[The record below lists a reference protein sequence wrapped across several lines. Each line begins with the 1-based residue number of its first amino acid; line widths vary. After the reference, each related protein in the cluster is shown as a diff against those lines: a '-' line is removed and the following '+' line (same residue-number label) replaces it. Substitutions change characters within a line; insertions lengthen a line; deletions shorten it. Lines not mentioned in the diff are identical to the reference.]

1 MLASEQSVSCF
12 AGITENAHIAETE
25 CTVSMNDKDKN
36 QKLRKTEIFRHRIS
50 KKIYLRVSKMKNL
63 KTCLRPLLWF
73 SAFFITAIVVGC
85 GGGNQGRDPIL
96 GVPAATLVSLSVTP
110 ANATIANGAMQQ
122 FIATATYG
130 DGASVDVTPSV
141 VWASTTAAA
150 ATVNSVTGVA
160 KGVAIGTSVITA
172 TFGAKSASANLTV
185 TPATLM
191 SIAVL
196 PATPSIYIGN
206 MQQFIA
212 MGTYSDGSS
221 SDITAVASFSSASP
235 AIASITTTGMATGL
249 TLGSSAISATS
260 GTNTGTTTLTVAPV
274 ALVSI
279 AITPDNSGLHIGAT
293 QQFMVMGTYSNGVVS
308 TVTSS
313 TSFTSATPAVATVGA
328 STGLTIGIAA
338 GTAQI
343 TASFN
348 GKTTTTLVTVS
359 ASSLSSIAILPSNP
373 NVLVGSSQQFSATG
387 IYSDGTSGN
396 LNNNVTW
403 TSGTSSVA
411 TILQTGQASALA
423 IGSTTISATQGAMTA
438 STTLTVANPAVGA
451 AVNLGGAANF
461 GVLAGTSITN
471 NSGGTT
477 LVTGDVGSP
486 SQTVDPVQAAG
497 FSNYKSGAILS
508 TALADLQAAI
518 TNANSRTCD
527 VNSAAG
533 IDLGG
538 LSFGPGVYCYAG
550 AISMTGTFTMNT
562 PGLYIFRTSSTLD
575 TTANSIVALNG
586 GASAGSVF
594 WVPIGPTTLGA
605 NSVFKGTIMGQ
616 SAAITLGDNA
626 SLQNGRV
633 LTGSAATLKN
643 NVISR

>member
-1 MLASEQSVSCF
+1 MLASEQSAPCF
-12 AGITENAHIAETE
+12 AGITKNAHIAETE
-25 CTVSMNDKDKN
+25 CTVSMNGKDKN
-36 QKLRKTEIFRHRIS
+36 KKLRKTEIFRHRIS
-50 KKIYLRVSKMKNL
+50 KKIYLRVSEMKNF
-63 KTCLRPLLWF
+63 KTCLRPLLWS
-73 SAFFITAIVVGC
+73 SAFFLTAFVAGC

-96 GVPAATLVSLSVTP
+96 GLPAATLVSLSVTP

-141 VWASTTAAA
+141 VWASATAAV
-150 ATVNSVTGVA
+150 ATVNSATGVA

-172 TFGAKSASANLTV
+172 TFGAKSATANLTV

-206 MQQFIA
+206 LQQFVA
-212 MGTYSDGSS
+212 MGTYTDGSS
-221 SDITAVASFSSASP
+221 SDITAIASFSSASP
-235 AIASITTTGMATGL
+235 SIASITTTGMATGL
-249 TLGSSAISATS
+249 TLGSSVISATS
-260 GTNTGTTTLTVAPV
+260 GATTGTSTLTVAPV

-279 AITPDNSGLHIGAT
+279 AITPVNASLHIGAT

-328 STGLTIGIAA
+328 STGLTIGVAA

-348 GKTTTTLVTVS
+348 GKTTTALVTVS

-387 IYSDGTSGN
+387 TYSDGTSGN

-423 IGSTTISATQGAMTA
+423 SGSTTISATQGAMTA

-508 TALADLQAAI
+508 TALADLQVAI
-518 TNANSRTCD
+518 TDANSRTCD

-550 AISMTGTFTMNT
+550 AISMTGTFTMNG

-594 WVPIGPTTLGA
+594 WVPVGPTTLGA